1 MSISATS
8 RRITGVLA
16 LLVLTALL
24 PLTAAHAQDERT
36 VVDFDLVADDVSD
49 PVETSILYSRQ
60 TFGSAEQ
67 ALVAT
72 SFDGAD
78 ALASGSLQS
87 GVGEAAAT
95 DTDGT
100 AVTGRPLLFVD
111 PTAGPEQ
118 ALFEELSRL
127 GVTSIILLGGESA
140 IPPAVADAFEEAG
153 FADVQ
158 RMGGTTRVA
167 TASLVAEYVLANSDT
182 TTAYLSRAF
191 GTAEDT
197 DTAYAD
203 SSALGGWAAST
214 GNPIL
219 LTATE
224 SLSLETSLLLQQGDI
239 ERVEIVGGPEAVS
252 DDVEQALVDMGLEVN
267 RTEGDT
273 RDQTAVAIADAR
285 GAADAG
291 DAPRVIVTE
300 GFAEDFFVNAFA
312 AAAHS
317 GLADAPILLTNGDDL
332 SPATATYLE
341 GAAFAIADSGLVGI
355 CGTDLSATLC
365 TDVATALDATVTTV
379 TLDTDPTDPGT
390 AEQVGDL
397 AVTPQEETT
406 TQVAIDEDRT
416 GEADDAVTFTATDLD
431 PETNYRV
438 TLVVA
443 DNITIDGEDATF
455 ADADDST
462 PDTEEDDGLGN
473 GQADAGASEEIALI
487 TAVNGEA
494 LETPAKTTPATDDD
508 PAEPTAHQPDEDGT
522 LTVTVD
528 GVEDSNGG
536 TVYAVVYVNGGEST
550 FLEVDEDGAPTEAY
564 GVSGAFTLDP
574 VVGDL
579 DVADPDP
586 VTVNVDSVTG
596 TDAEGDER
604 TYTVTGLDDDT
615 AYRITLVPGDNITF
629 TEGDDEATFAEAVGE
644 DEEPN
649 GLADSAGAES
659 VASIVEVN
667 GEAVAEEQQG
677 RTVPAGDDD
686 PADPSGIFP
695 VDGVITFTIDGVDSA
710 ILPTPNPGGTIRPVV
725 YVNGGESTFLEID
738 EDGAPTE
745 VYGVGGAFTTSP
757 FPG

>member
-24 PLTAAHAQDERT
+24 PLTAASAQDERT
-36 VVDFDLVADDVSD
+36 VVDLDLVADDVSD

-72 SFDGAD
+72 AFDGAD

-95 DTDGT
+95 DTEGT

-118 ALFEELSRL
+118 ALFDELSRL

-252 DDVEQALVDMGLEVN
+252 DDVEQTLVDMGLEVN

-300 GFAEDFFVNAFA
+300 GF
-312 AAAHS
+312 AHS

-390 AEQVGDL
+390 ADQVGDL

-416 GEADDAVTFTATDLD
+416 GAADDAVTFTTTDLD

-443 DNITIDGEDATF
+443 DNITIDGDDATF

-579 DVADPDP
+579 DVADHDP

-629 TEGDDEATFAEAVGE
+629 TEGDDEATFVEAVGE

-659 VASIVEVN
+659 VATIVEVN
-667 GEAVAEEQQG
+667 GEAVTEEEQG

-686 PADPSGIFP
+686 PSDPSGIFP